1 MSPRTNFF
9 WIESIQGKKFWYSEI
24 SESKRLIRIYDDA
37 DDDDFLRIND
47 DADAICIAI
56 VIGITIL
63 VRFLTITRSFG

>member
-24 SESKRLIRIYDDA
+24 SESKRIIRINDDA

-47 DADAICIAI
+47 DAELPARCYLHRHYDS
-56 VIGITIL
+56 G
-63 VRFLTITRSFG
+63 